1 MSLMG
6 YRGHVIPVQ
15 TIVEMYMKT
24 YSNVHTPFVCW
35 SVLVQWIV
43 FGSCMWLGCIYFVCR
58 SLNVST
64 IFSEPYWTASRDC
77 SVTSTQ
83 TPTRGE
89 HNVSIAPSSLVKVKQ
104 NSCNIWAYNSLSSG
118 MRLRPSSDSW
128 RGRYNSTS
136 NSWAQAWSF
145 LPTLV
150 KCSTTCICVKM
161 CTQA

>member
-1 MSLMG
+1 MFT
-6 YRGHVIPVQ
+6 H
-15 TIVEMYMKT
+15 
-24 YSNVHTPFVCW
+24 FVNE
-35 SVLVQWIV
+35 SELVQW
-43 FGSCMWLGCIYFVCR
+43 MTHHTWLGCFYFVCR

-64 IFSEPYWTASRDC
+64 TFSEPCWSASRDC

-89 HNVSIAPSSLVKVKQ
+89 HIRVSTAPSSLAEVKQ
-104 NSCNIWAYNSLSSG
+104 NSCDIWAHNSLSSD

-128 RGRYNSTS
+128 RGRYSSTS

-150 KCSTTCICVKM
+150 KCSTTYTCVKM
-161 CTQA
+161 CTQAWNCLLRRLVMISIPSCCL